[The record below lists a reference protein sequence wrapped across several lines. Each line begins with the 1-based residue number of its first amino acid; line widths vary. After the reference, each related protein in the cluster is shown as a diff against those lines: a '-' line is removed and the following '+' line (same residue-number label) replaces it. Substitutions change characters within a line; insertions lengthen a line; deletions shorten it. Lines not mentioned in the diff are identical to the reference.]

1 MEHDDHPRPS
11 WFAVLGN
18 LGCYIPREKCSKK
31 KYDNAGFEPASG
43 SLQVMPLTVALRL
56 VSIREARANVFLLL
70 MHIGR
75 MDRTQSQPALTGVD
89 VSSKVCGGYTIAG
102 LRILPEVTDHIYEKV
117 I

>member
-1 MEHDDHPRPS
+1 MWEDLVVEFGD
-11 WFAVLGN
+11 
-18 LGCYIPREKCSKK
+18 GCVQFSSSKE
-31 KYDNAGFEPASG
+31 YPG
-43 SLQVMPLTVALRL
+43 L
-56 VSIREARANVFLLL
+56 VSIREARAKVFLIL

-102 LRILPEVTDHIYEKV
+102 LRILPEVADHIYEKV

>member
-1 MEHDDHPRPS
+1 
-11 WFAVLGN
+11 
-18 LGCYIPREKCSKK
+18 
-31 KYDNAGFEPASG
+31 
-43 SLQVMPLTVALRL
+43 
-56 VSIREARANVFLLL
+56 

-102 LRILPEVTDHIYEKV
+102 LRILPEVADHIYEKV